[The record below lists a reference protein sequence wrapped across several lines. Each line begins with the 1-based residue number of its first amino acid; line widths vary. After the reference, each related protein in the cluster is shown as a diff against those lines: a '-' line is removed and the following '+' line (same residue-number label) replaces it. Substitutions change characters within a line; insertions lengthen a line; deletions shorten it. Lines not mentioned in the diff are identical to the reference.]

1 MVASVAILLLVSIG
15 LGVQQDVTKQV
26 SDLGANVIVCVPGRV
41 NLTTFNPNLGGQSWF
56 KEEDADRLAEVN
68 GVKQVALLSFAGG
81 GARKDGREAYPL
93 IIAASPEWFD
103 MHQVTLSHGRLYE
116 RSDYGKN
123 VVVLGGI
130 AAKEIFEPNE
140 NPVGQKIDI
149 NQQSYEIIGVT
160 ADKQTEES
168 LFSMQSLDNIAYIP
182 YGTFL
187 QVSPGAQ
194 IDRFMVQTEPTA
206 EPRKLVKD
214 LEGALDERLD
224 RQQFSVLTQ
233 EDLLGLIFSVMGILQ
248 TLVVGL
254 TSIALFV
261 GGIGI
266 MAIMMMGVNERRK
279 EIGVRRA
286 VGATSRSVFTQILVE
301 SIAIGLAGV
310 LCGLL
315 ISLIVAACLSTWT
328 SIKPIM
334 TPGVLALAFGV
345 GVGVG
350 AISGV
355 LPAVRASRQD
365 PSTSLRNE

>member
-15 LGVQQDVTKQV
+15 LGVQKDVTKQV
-26 SDLGANVIVCVPGRV
+26 ADLGANVIVCVPGRV

-56 KEEDADRLAEVN
+56 KEDDAERLSKVQ

-81 GARKDGREAYPL
+81 GARKDGKEAYPL
-93 IIAASPEWFD
+93 IIAASPEWFA
-103 MHQVTLSHGRLYE
+103 MHEVELAGGRLYTK
-116 RSDYGKN
+116 SDYGKK

-130 AAKEIFEPNE
+130 AAKEIFTPTED
-140 NPVGQKIDI
+140 PVGQSIEI
-149 NQQSYEIIGVT
+149 NQGTYEIIGVT
-160 ADKQTEES
+160 ADKVAEES

-187 QVSPGAQ
+187 DVSPDAQ

-206 EPRKLVKD
+206 EPRQLVER
-214 LEGALDERLD
+214 LENALDERLD

-266 MAIMMMGVNERRK
+266 MAIMMLGVNERRK

-286 VGATSRSVFTQILVE
+286 VGATSREVFVQILIE

-310 LCGLL
+310 VAGLI
-315 ISLIVAACLSTWT
+315 ISLIVAACLSAWT
-328 SIKPIM
+328 SIKPEM
-334 TPGVLALAFGV
+334 TAGVLALAFGV
-345 GVGVG
+345 GIGVG
-350 AISGV
+350 ALSGV
-355 LPAVRASRQD
+355 LPAIRASRQD
-365 PSTSLRNE
+365 PAASLRNE